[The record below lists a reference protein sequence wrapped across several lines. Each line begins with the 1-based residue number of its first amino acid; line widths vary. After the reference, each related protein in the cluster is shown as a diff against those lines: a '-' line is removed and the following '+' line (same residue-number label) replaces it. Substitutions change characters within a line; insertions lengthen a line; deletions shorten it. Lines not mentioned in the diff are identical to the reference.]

1 MSFSS
6 QVANAKPKR
15 VKTLLGVLALSA
27 IALPSIQELKGQQPS
42 DTMRKELEGYIQ
54 NVTTATASTYN
65 ATDSAGNGMDCAKII
80 QDPNGGYTAVYHVLQ
95 STGLFNVYLA
105 TSTDLIHWT
114 YRAILGT
121 QASQPTIQFLSNGGF
136 LVLWE
141 AVNSSG
147 ANNHIRFNY
156 YSSRAN
162 LLAGTT
168 AQTFDAPQTL
178 STCAEGTP
186 SIYSVTLSPNLANS
200 VIDVGGHYN
209 ANCSIDAEQRGKLIN
224 FTTWVTAPATAINNA
239 VAAFGVAGNIGDR
252 DALNYRGY
260 NFELIEG
267 DMVAGNW
274 ADWDVYCY
282 DFQTGNADKLAIT
295 TAGGSTSFA
304 NPRITRLIA
313 PNGLPAIAVTIF
325 IPSQGAATGESGEL
339 IYYKTYGY
347 TTAGGDEPATLT
359 SAYSRT
365 GIYNNG
371 STFGSG
377 GGLNDAGKAYSSYLF
392 PATLNT
398 WNTPEFSVAAANAV
412 DSVTAS
418 GQTISLPAAEYGT
431 LNILATAVNANE
443 AAQTFTVTYS
453 DNSTAAF
460 TQSLSNWFSPQG
472 YSGESTAL
480 EMTYGNTYTGTEDT
494 SDTYSIDT
502 YSLGLNP
509 AKTLA
514 SVTLPSTANV
524 QVLGITA
531 VPKSPQWVNLASVFN
546 ATGIYIDGMTFT
558 KTGGIDA
565 LGDAYSGDL
574 LGLNQTWTNNT
585 FQVGTPNSNNV
596 VKSAANVIGLPSGQ
610 FSTLKMLA
618 SAVNGA
624 QTSQVFTVTYSDNST
639 ASFTQSLS
647 DWHTSAAYSGESI
660 VKAMSY
666 RDLYT
671 GSTNTATFN
680 LYGYAF
686 ALNNAKIVK
695 SITLPSNA
703 NVVVAALTLVP

>member
-1 MSFSS
+1 M
-6 QVANAKPKR
+6 
-15 VKTLLGVLALSA
+15 LLSA
-27 IALPSIQELKGQQPS
+27 LACAALAFPVCQGVAAQQS
-42 DTMRKELEGYIQ
+42 LDTMRAELESYIQ
-54 NVTTATASTYN
+54 NVTTANASTYN
-65 ATDSAGNGMDCAKII
+65 AIDSAGNGMDCAKII
-80 QDPNGGYTAVYHVLQ
+80 QDPNGGYIAVYHVLQ
-95 STGLFNVYLA
+95 SSGLFNVYLA
-105 TSTDLIHWT
+105 TSTDLVHWT
-114 YRAILGT
+114 YQANLGT

-147 ANNHIRFNY
+147 ANNHIKFNY

-162 LLAGTT
+162 LLSATV

-186 SIYSVTLSPNLANS
+186 NIYSVTLSPNLANS

-209 ANCSIDAEQRGKLIN
+209 ASCSIDAEQRGKLVN

-282 DFQTGNADKLAIT
+282 DFQTGNADKLAIK

-313 PNGLPAIAVTIF
+313 PNGSPAVVVTIF
-325 IPSQGAATGESGEL
+325 IPSEGAATGESGEL
-339 IYYKTYGY
+339 IYYKTFGY
-347 TTAGGDEPATLT
+347 TTSGGDDPATLT
-359 SAYSRT
+359 TAYNRI
-365 GIYNNG
+365 GIYTNG
-371 STFGSG
+371 STFGSA

-392 PATLNT
+392 PAALNT
-398 WNTPEFSVAAANAV
+398 WNTPDFSVAAANAV

-418 GQTISLPAAEYGT
+418 GQVISLPAAEYGA

-443 AAQTFTVTYS
+443 ASQTFTVTYS
-453 DNSTAAF
+453 DNSTQVF
-460 TQSLSNWFSPQG
+460 TQSLSNWFAPQS

-480 EMTYGNTYTGTEDT
+480 EMSYGNTFSGTEDT
-494 SDTYSIDT
+494 SDTYSVYT

-514 SVTLPSTANV
+514 SITLPNTANM
-524 QVLGITA
+524 QILGIT
-531 VPKSPQWVNLASVFN
+531 PTSKSPQWVNLAGSFN
-546 ATGIYIDGMTFT
+546 ATGIYIDAVTFT

-574 LGLNQTWTNNT
+574 LGFNQTWTNNT
-585 FQVGTPNSNNV
+585 FQMGTPNSNNV
-596 VKSAANVIGLPSGQ
+596 VKSAANVIALPSGQ
-610 FSTLKMLA
+610 FSTLKILA
-618 SAVNGA
+618 SGVNGA
-624 QTSQVFTVTYSDNST
+624 QTSQAFTVTYTDNST
-639 ASFTQSLS
+639 TTFAQSLS
-647 DWHTSAAYSGESI
+647 DWHTSANYSGESV

-666 RDLYT
+666 RNLYT
-671 GSTNTATFN
+671 GSKNTATFN

-686 ALNNAKIVK
+686 SLNNAKIVK

-703 NVVVAALTLVP
+703 NVVVAAMTLVP